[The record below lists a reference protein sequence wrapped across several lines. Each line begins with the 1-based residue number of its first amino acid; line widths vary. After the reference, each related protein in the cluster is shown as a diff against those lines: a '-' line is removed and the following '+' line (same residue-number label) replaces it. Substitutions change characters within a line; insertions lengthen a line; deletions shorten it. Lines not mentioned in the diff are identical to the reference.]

1 MDYGTQRALV
11 SHFVATRTRIGQE
24 IRMIG
29 NQHPGHA
36 NFLVGPWC
44 VGLLKSKIAYLS
56 LPPNPSTWPPLVGAL
71 NYCG

>member
-1 MDYGTQRALV
+1 MDYGTQMAQA
-11 SHFVATRTRIGQE
+11 SHFVATWIQIGWE

-44 VGLLKSKIAYLS
+44 VGLLRSKIAYLS
-56 LPPNPSTWPPLVGAL
+56 LLPNLSTWPPQVDAL
-71 NYCG
+71 NCYG